1 MRPQILIDRLKTL
14 RGGGLRA
21 RMIQAAGLTTMAYFV
36 SQILRLGSNLILAR
50 MLSPDMFGVMS
61 IVIIVQVLLLQL
73 SDIGLRVV
81 VIQSERG
88 DEPIFLNTVW
98 TIQAIRGVLIWLS
111 ASLVAAGFY
120 FAGVLGYLSRD
131 TAIGSTVLPAALAV
145 SATAAIF
152 QGLQSTRLLT
162 YARQM
167 NVRPLVA
174 VEFLNQIAGLMM
186 VLILAY
192 FTRSIW
198 SLVVGGVIS
207 AIVLMVLSHTWG
219 DGIRNRFMLEREAK
233 DEIAR
238 KGVWVMVSS
247 TVSALAANADRMML
261 SGLVS
266 AAVLGIYSIAL
277 SFCQLVEQVG
287 SRLYESIALTSLSE
301 VARTDPTR
309 FRSVFLKLKL
319 AFDTWFAGAAGFV
332 FAISPKLVETLYDHR
347 YHDAGWMLQILS
359 FSILIARVGLY
370 NAAYLSLGI
379 TKYPAMMNLL
389 RLISCL
395 MLFSVGYYFFGLPG
409 GLVGLACQSLPLMPV
424 YLYLNHKHGL
434 NNWLVELGTLAAW
447 PVGYAGGVLASRI
460 VTMLIG

>member
-1 MRPQILIDRLKTL
+1 MRPQILIERLKTL
-14 RGGGLRA
+14 RSGGLRG
-21 RMIQAAGLTTMAYFV
+21 RMIHAAGLTTMAYFV
-36 SQILRLGSNLILAR
+36 SQILRLGGNLILAR

-88 DEPIFLNTVW
+88 DEPAFLNTVW
-98 TIQAIRGVLIWLS
+98 TIQAIRGVFIWLT
-111 ASLVAAGFY
+111 ASLIAAGFY

-167 NVRPLVA
+167 NVRPIVA
-174 VEFLNQIAGLMM
+174 IEFINQIVGLST

-198 SLVVGGVIS
+198 ALVIGGVVS
-207 AIVLMVLSHTWG
+207 TVTTMVLSHIWG
-219 DGIRNRFMLEREAK
+219 HGIRNHFMIEHEAK

-301 VARTDPTR
+301 VARSDPSR

-319 AFDTWFAGAAGFV
+319 VFDTWFAGASGFV

-347 YHDAGWMLQILS
+347 YQDAGWMLQILS

-379 TKYPAMMNLL
+379 TKYPAMMNFL
-389 RLISCL
+389 RLVSCL
-395 MLFSVGYYFFGLPG
+395 VLFSSGYYFFGLTG

-447 PVGYAGGVLASRI
+447 PVGYLGGAVATGI